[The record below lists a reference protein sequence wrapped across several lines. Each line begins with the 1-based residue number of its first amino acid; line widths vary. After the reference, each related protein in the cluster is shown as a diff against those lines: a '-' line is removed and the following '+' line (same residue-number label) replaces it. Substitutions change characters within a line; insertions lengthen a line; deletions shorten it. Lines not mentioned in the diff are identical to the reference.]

1 MELFNEEVENE
12 VTKTEK
18 AVTWAVGIANDDSH
32 GYDQGANRWKQ
43 DYDCSALVIQ
53 AWEQA
58 GVPVKTAGATYT
70 GNMKKIFLA
79 NGFADVTKSVNLTTG
94 TGLQRGDVLLK
105 EARHTAMSIGSG
117 QIVQAS
123 INEKGGTT
131 GGRIGDQTGRE
142 IWTRSYYNYTGGWDC
157 ILRYTGESAATV
169 KPLDELAREVLA
181 GKWGSGDARKQAL
194 TAAGYDYKA
203 VQTRVN
209 ALLKGGTTAVKP
221 AVAYTPGQTCTV
233 NISLNVRTGPGTNY
247 RKKKHS
253 ELTASG
259 QQADSTRTG
268 VMDPGTKVTCKEIQ
282 LDGEN
287 IWMRTPSGWLA
298 AYYNGKQYIS

>member
-142 IWTRSYYNYTGGWDC
+142 IWTRSYYNYTGAGTASSATPGNQPPRSSPWTNWPGKSW
-157 ILRYTGESAATV
+157 RASGAAAT
-169 KPLDELAREVLA
+169 R
-181 GKWGSGDARKQAL
+181 GSRPSRLRA
-194 TAAGYDYKA
+194 TT
-203 VQTRVN
+203 TR
-209 ALLKGGTTAVKP
+209 P
-221 AVAYTPGQTCTV
+221 CRPESMPC
-233 NISLNVRTGPGTNY
+233 
-247 RKKKHS
+247 
-253 ELTASG
+253 
-259 QQADSTRTG
+259 
-268 VMDPGTKVTCKEIQ
+268 
-282 LDGEN
+282 
-287 IWMRTPSGWLA
+287 
-298 AYYNGKQYIS
+298 